1 MPRVKDRT
9 ISQRLTWM
17 NMLVCG
23 VALLLACS
31 AFIGYD
37 IVTFRTARI
46 NNLSMQA
53 QISAS
58 NTMSALAFDDPDS
71 AGQDTLCVES
81 RSADP
86 FGSRSIPQAEPFA
99 TYARSGRCGNSDG
112 PAIPAGT
119 TGEPLDPKQRDPTR
133 AHDNPGWQ
141 AERG

>member
-37 IVTFRTARI
+37 LVTFRTARV

-53 QISAS
+53 QILGS
-58 NTMSALAFDDPDS
+58 NTMSALCFDDPDS
-71 AGQDTLCVES
+71 AGKTLAALK
-81 RSADP
+81 ADP
-86 FGSRSIPQAEPFA
+86 WILSATIYYTERSTVCHICSFRR
-99 TYARSGRCGNSDG
+99 RSNSSG
-112 PAIPAGT
+112 P
-119 TGEPLDPKQRDPTR
+119 
-133 AHDNPGWQ
+133 
-141 AERG
+141 

>member
-37 IVTFRTARI
+37 LVTFRTARV

-53 QISAS
+53 QILAS
-58 NTMSALAFDDPDS
+58 NTMSALVFDDPDS
-71 AGQDTLCVES
+71 AGKTLS
-81 RSADP
+81 ALKADP
-86 FGSRSIPQAEPFA
+86 QQSTPRTDSRLRPMRIPEVPQSHRPLKFRTDNSSAIGSKTTKFSLH
-99 TYARSGRCGNSDG
+99 AR
-112 PAIPAGT
+112 
-119 TGEPLDPKQRDPTR
+119 
-133 AHDNPGWQ
+133 
-141 AERG
+141 

>member
-37 IVTFRTARI
+37 LVTFRTARV

-53 QISAS
+53 QILGS
-58 NTMSALAFDDPDS
+58 NTMSALVFDDPDS
-71 AGQDTLCVES
+71 AGKTLAALK
-81 RSADP
+81 ADP
-86 FGSRSIPQAEPFA
+86 RILSATIYSPNGAPFA
-99 TYARSGRCGNSDG
+99 TYARSGALQLQRPLKFLPGNLRVIGSK
-112 PAIPAGT
+112 T
-119 TGEPLDPKQRDPTR
+119 TRFSSHAR
-133 AHDNPGWQ
+133 
-141 AERG
+141 